1 MTRPHPVLV
10 AVVIAATYAFFLIFA
25 EFAFLELVQA
35 AAGAVRP
42 VMAVLAVAGVAGSL
56 VAAGRFDAAKAGRA
70 LAMAFALCATGAGLA
85 LVVPPAGLFGAAAVA
100 GLGLGGLTVT
110 LAASLRGL
118 LEPTRLGFWIGA
130 GTGTAYAFCNLP
142 WLFAASPRRQTLV
155 AVGLA
160 LLGAALTWR
169 WRVGPGVPA
178 TGVDHEGRGRTTWIV
193 WLLALVW
200 LDSAA
205 FYVIQHTPE
214 LRSGTWGGPGLL
226 AGNALVH
233 FFVALA
239 AGTWADR
246 GRAAGVALA
255 AFALLVAACGLL
267 VGGET
272 TGVAVAYTAA
282 VSLYSTLLVH
292 YPAYGAR
299 PWLAA
304 GVFAIA
310 GWGGSALGIG
320 MAQDLQRI
328 PLWFLATAVVVFLG
342 AWVYRRGPRGSGAA
356 VGLALM
362 GLLLADETR
371 AQSDPVALGRE
382 VYVSEGCIHCHSQYV
397 RPGTTDVVRWGP
409 AVPMD
414 QLRRESPPL
423 PGNRRQGPDLTN
435 VGARRSA
442 EWNRLHLQD
451 PQAVNPGSRM
461 PSYAH
466 LFAGD
471 AAAGEALVAYL
482 GSLGAERAAAL
493 RSAQAGWRP
502 GPVKEVGSEGPR
514 LFLRLCAGCHGPEG
528 RGDGPLAGRLSG
540 PPPDFRQP
548 AWRRLPPGEPDPERA
563 LARLIKFGVPGTTM
577 AGHEYLGDEAVVS
590 LARHVRVLH
599 AASAVP

>member
-10 AVVIAATYAFFLIFA
+10 AAVIAATYAFFLIFA
-25 EFAFLELVQA
+25 EFAFLELVQT

-42 VMAVLAVAGVAGSL
+42 VMAALAAAGVAGSL
-56 VAAGRFDAAKAGRA
+56 VAAWRFAAATAGRA
-70 LAMAFALCATGAGLA
+70 LAAAFGFCAAGAGLA

-118 LEPTRLGFWIGA
+118 LGPARLGFWIGA

-142 WLFAASPRRQTLV
+142 WVFAASPRRQTLV
-155 AVGLA
+155 AVALA

-169 WRVGPGVPA
+169 WRIAPVAPA
-178 TGVDHEGRGRTTWIV
+178 TGVDHAGRGRTTWIV
-193 WLLALVW
+193 WLMVLVW

-205 FYVIQHTPE
+205 FYVIQHTPA
-214 LRSGTWGGPGLL
+214 LRAGTWGGPGLL
-226 AGNALVH
+226 VGNALVH

-239 AGTWADR
+239 AGAWADR

-255 AFALLVAACGLL
+255 AFALLVSACGLL
-267 VGGET
+267 VSGKT

-292 YPAYGAR
+292 YPAFGAR
-299 PWLAA
+299 PWLAT

-320 MAQDLQRI
+320 MAQDLRQI
-328 PLWFLATAVVVFLG
+328 PLWFLAVAVVVFLG

-362 GLLLADETR
+362 GLLFADEAR
-371 AQSDPVALGRE
+371 AQSDPVALGRA
-382 VYVSEGCIHCHSQYV
+382 VYLSEGCIHCHSQYV
-397 RPGTTDVVRWGP
+397 RPGSSDVVRWGP
-409 AVPMD
+409 GVTMD
-414 QLRRESPPL
+414 ELRRESPPL

-471 AAAGEALVAYL
+471 GAAGEALVAYL
-482 GSLGAERAAAL
+482 GSLGAERAAEL
-493 RSAQAGWRP
+493 RSAQADWRP
-502 GPVKEVGSEGPR
+502 QAGCGVGPEGAR
-514 LFLRLCAGCHGPEG
+514 LFLRLCAGCHGTEG

-540 PPPDFRQP
+540 PPPDFRQA
-548 AWRRLPPGEPDPERA
+548 AWRRLASGEPDPERA
-563 LARLIKFGVPGTTM
+563 LARIIKFGVPGTAM

-590 LARHVRVLH
+590 LARHVRGLH
-599 AASAVP
+599 AAPAVP